1 MIESPRGEPDY
12 YAVLGV
18 APDATQAEIERSY
31 RELAGK
37 RLNARWR
44 PERAARELALL
55 NAAYGTLRY
64 PDRRADYDRRRAE
77 AAAGVDGQSG
87 SDDFEALEAEPR
99 PFASRSHGGASL
111 PRVQLGR
118 PTGGS
123 PVEAIIIV
131 LVVVFALFVASFL
144 ASRSLVDL
152 SFVQNFGETLGIA
165 PRRRAA
171 ATPNA
176 APTSA
181 LADVKPSPAPLT
193 ATPAQPETP
202 PGALPTD
209 VAGQRFAGSQVL
221 LSDPQPPRQTELTV
235 TLKLAREGQPVPNAN
250 VFLTAHYRTVDERQ
264 PPGNSTVRTDAS
276 GSAAITFNIGDAT
289 PGYPVALDVTALV
302 EGQQVVFKASFTPR

>member
-1 MIESPRGEPDY
+1 MIESPHGEPDY

-44 PERAARELALL
+44 PERAARELTLL

-64 PDRRADYDRRRAE
+64 PDRRVEYDQRRAE
-77 AAAGVDGQSG
+77 AAALGDGRAA
-87 SDDFEALEAEPR
+87 SDDFEPPEAEPR
-99 PFASRSHGGASL
+99 QVHSRSHGRASL
-111 PRVQLGR
+111 PGVQLGR

-123 PVEAIIIV
+123 PVDAVIIL
-131 LVVVFALFVASFL
+131 LVVVFALFAASFL

-152 SFVQNFGETLGIA
+152 SFVQNLGETLGIS

-176 APTSA
+176 VPTTV
-181 LADVKPSPAPLT
+181 LAEVKPSPAPAT
-193 ATPAQPETP
+193 ATPSEAP
-202 PGALPTD
+202 PGALPTEV
-209 VAGQRFAGSQVL
+209 VAQRFAGSQVL
-221 LSDPQPPRQTELTV
+221 LSDPQPPRRTDLTV

-264 PPGNSTVRTDAS
+264 PPGNSTMKTDS
-276 GSAAITFNIGDAT
+276 GGSAVITFNIGDAT

-302 EGQQVVFKASFTPR
+302 DGQQAVFKASFTPR